1 MRLAIVFSGQ
11 GQQSAEHFQTL
22 QTMVSPETAAQLS
35 RQLPDLWQ
43 NTAVDCETLA
53 QNRIAQPFIFAFQVQ
68 WWHELQP
75 LLPRPIC
82 AAGYSLGE
90 LAACSAAGAFDM
102 QQGMTLAAQRA
113 AIMDDC
119 IQTPAG
125 LMAIM
130 GLPLK
135 DIEKITTSSN
145 THLAIINPEQHY
157 VIGGF
162 EQDLQHAGRL
172 AHKQGAMRVVRLSV
186 QTPSHTA
193 LLQSATPAFARHL
206 APYSN
211 KAPLTFKV
219 LSAMDGRAAMLA
231 AQALDAL
238 AEQIS
243 HAMDWV
249 ACLQAVRELQPDA
262 VLEIGPGR
270 AMARMWNAIY
280 PDIPAR
286 SIDDFR
292 SPIGIQKWVDNVQAR
307 R

>member
-35 RQLPDLWQ
+35 KQLPDAWH
-43 NTAVDCETLA
+43 NAAVHCETLG
-53 QNRIAQPFIFAFQVQ
+53 QNRIAQPFIFAFQLQ

-102 QQGMTLAAQRA
+102 QQGITLAAQRA
-113 AIMDDC
+113 ACMDDC

-130 GLPLK
+130 GLSLN

-157 VIGGF
+157 VIGGL
-162 EQDLQHAGRL
+162 EQDLQHAGQL
-172 AHKQGAMRVVRLSV
+172 AHEQGAMRVVRLSV

-206 APYSN
+206 APYRN

-238 AEQIS
+238 ADQIS
-243 HAMDWV
+243 HAMSWV
-249 ACLQAVRELQPDA
+249 ACLQAIRELQPDA

-286 SIDDFR
+286 AIDDFR
-292 SPIGIQKWVDNVQAR
+292 SPLGIQKWVDNLLVR

>member
-11 GQQSAEHFQTL
+11 GQQSPEHL
-22 QTMVSPETAAQLS
+22 QALKAMVSPETQVQLS
-35 RQLPDLWQ
+35 QQVPNIWH
-43 NTAVDCETLA
+43 NAAVHCETLG
-53 QNRIAQPFIFAFQVQ
+53 QNRIAQPFIFAFQLQ

-82 AAGYSLGE
+82 AVGYSLGE
-90 LAACSAAGAFDM
+90 LAACSAAGAIDM
-102 QQGMTLAAQRA
+102 QQGITLAAQRA
-113 AIMDDC
+113 ACMDDC

-135 DIEKITTSSN
+135 NIEKITTSSN

-162 EQDLQHAGRL
+162 EQDLQQAGQL
-172 AHKQGAMRVVRLSV
+172 AHEQGAMRVVRLSV

-206 APYSN
+206 APYRN
-211 KAPLTFKV
+211 KTPLTFKV
-219 LSAMDGRAAMLA
+219 LSAMNGRTAMRVEP
-231 AQALDAL
+231 ALDAL
-238 AEQIS
+238 ADQIS

-286 SIDDFR
+286 SVDDFR
-292 SPIGIQKWVDNVQAR
+292 TPVGIQKWLENVQVR
-307 R
+307 H

>member
-11 GQQSAEHFQTL
+11 GQQSAEHFQAL
-22 QTMVSPETAAQLS
+22 QAMVSSETAAQLS
-35 RQLPDLWQ
+35 KLLPDVWQ
-43 NTAVDCETLA
+43 NAAVHCEALG
-53 QNRIAQPFIFAFQVQ
+53 QNRIAQPFIFAFQLQ
-68 WWHELQP
+68 WWHQLQP

-90 LAACSAAGAFDM
+90 LAACSAAGALDM
-102 QQGMTLAAQRA
+102 QQGISLAAQRA
-113 AIMDDC
+113 ASMDDC
-119 IQTPAG
+119 VQTQAG

-135 DIEKITTSSN
+135 DIEEITANSN
-145 THLAIINPEQHY
+145 THLAIINPDQHY

-162 EQDLQHAGRL
+162 EQHLQHAGQL
-172 AHKQGAMRVVRLSV
+172 AHEQGAMRVVRLSV
-186 QTPSHTA
+186 QTPSHTV

-206 APYSN
+206 APYRN
-211 KAPLTFKV
+211 EGPLRFKV
-219 LSAMDGRAAMLA
+219 LGAMDGRAAMRV
-231 AQALDAL
+231 AQALDTL
-238 AEQIS
+238 ADQIS

-249 ACLQAVRELQPDA
+249 ACLQAIRELQPDA

-286 SIDDFR
+286 SVDDFR
-292 SPIGIQKWVDNVQAR
+292 SPVGIQKWVDNVLAR

>member
-22 QTMVSPETAAQLS
+22 QTMVSPETAAQMS
-35 RQLPDLWQ
+35 KQLPDVWH
-43 NTAVDCETLA
+43 NAAVHCETLG
-53 QNRIAQPFIFAFQVQ
+53 QNRIAQPFIFAFQLQ

-102 QQGMTLAAQRA
+102 QQGITLAAQRA
-113 AIMDDC
+113 ACMDDC

-130 GLPLK
+130 GLSLN
-135 DIEKITTSSN
+135 DIETITTSSN

-157 VIGGF
+157 VIGGL
-162 EQDLQHAGRL
+162 EQDLQHAGQL
-172 AHKQGAMRVVRLSV
+172 AHEQGAMRVVRLSV

-206 APYSN
+206 APYRN

-219 LSAMDGRAAMLA
+219 LSAMDGRAAMRVE
-231 AQALDAL
+231 QALDAL
-238 AEQIS
+238 ADQIS

-249 ACLQAVRELQPDA
+249 ACLQAIRELQPDA

-270 AMARMWNAIY
+270 AMARIWNAIY

-286 SIDDFR
+286 AIDDFR
-292 SPIGIQKWVDNVQAR
+292 SPLGIQKWIENMQVR

>member
-35 RQLPDLWQ
+35 KQLPDAWH
-43 NTAVDCETLA
+43 NAAVHCETLG
-53 QNRIAQPFIFAFQVQ
+53 QNRIAQPFIFAFQLQ

-102 QQGMTLAAQRA
+102 QQGITLAAQRA
-113 AIMDDC
+113 ACMDDC

-130 GLPLK
+130 GLSLN

-157 VIGGF
+157 VIGGL
-162 EQDLQHAGRL
+162 EQDLQHVGQL
-172 AHKQGAMRVVRLSV
+172 AHEQGAMRVVRLSV

-206 APYSN
+206 APYRN

-238 AEQIS
+238 ADQIS

-249 ACLQAVRELQPDA
+249 ACLQAIRELQPDA

-286 SIDDFR
+286 AIDDFR
-292 SPIGIQKWVDNVQAR
+292 SPLGIQKWVDNLLVR

>member
-35 RQLPDLWQ
+35 KQLPDAWH
-43 NTAVDCETLA
+43 NAAVHCETLG
-53 QNRIAQPFIFAFQVQ
+53 QNRIAQPFIFAFQLQ

-102 QQGMTLAAQRA
+102 QQGITLAAQRA
-113 AIMDDC
+113 ACMDDC

-130 GLPLK
+130 GLSLN

-157 VIGGF
+157 VIGGL
-162 EQDLQHAGRL
+162 EQDLQHAGQL
-172 AHKQGAMRVVRLSV
+172 AHEQGAMRVVRLSV

-206 APYSN
+206 APYRN

-238 AEQIS
+238 ADQIS

-249 ACLQAVRELQPDA
+249 ACLQAIRELQPNA

-286 SIDDFR
+286 AIDDFR
-292 SPIGIQKWVDNVQAR
+292 SPLGIQKWVDNLLVR

>member
-1 MRLAIVFSGQ
+1 
-11 GQQSAEHFQTL
+11 
-22 QTMVSPETAAQLS
+22 
-35 RQLPDLWQ
+35 
-43 NTAVDCETLA
+43 
-53 QNRIAQPFIFAFQVQ
+53 
-68 WWHELQP
+68 
-75 LLPRPIC
+75 
-82 AAGYSLGE
+82 
-90 LAACSAAGAFDM
+90 
-102 QQGMTLAAQRA
+102 
-113 AIMDDC
+113 
-119 IQTPAG
+119 
-125 LMAIM
+125 MAIM
-130 GLPLK
+130 GLSLN

-157 VIGGF
+157 VIGGL
-162 EQDLQHAGRL
+162 EQDLQHAGQL
-172 AHKQGAMRVVRLSV
+172 AHEQGAMRVVRLSV

-206 APYSN
+206 APYRN

-238 AEQIS
+238 ADQIS

-249 ACLQAVRELQPDA
+249 ACLQAIRELQPDA

-286 SIDDFR
+286 AIDDFR
-292 SPIGIQKWVDNVQAR
+292 SPLGIQKWVDNLLVR

>member
-35 RQLPDLWQ
+35 KQLPDLWH
-43 NTAVDCETLA
+43 NAAVHCETLG
-53 QNRIAQPFIFAFQVQ
+53 QNRIAQPFIFAFQLQ

-102 QQGMTLAAQRA
+102 QQGITLAAQRA
-113 AIMDDC
+113 ACMDDC

-130 GLPLK
+130 GLSLN

-157 VIGGF
+157 VIGGL
-162 EQDLQHAGRL
+162 EQDLQHAGQL
-172 AHKQGAMRVVRLSV
+172 AHEQGAMRVVRLSV

-206 APYSN
+206 APYRN
-211 KAPLTFKV
+211 KAPLIFKV

-231 AQALDAL
+231 APALDAL
-238 AEQIS
+238 ADQIS

-249 ACLQAVRELQPDA
+249 ACLQAIRELQPDA

-286 SIDDFR
+286 AIDDFR
-292 SPIGIQKWVDNVQAR
+292 SPAGIQKWVDNLLVR

>member
-22 QTMVSPETAAQLS
+22 QAMVSPETAAQLS
-35 RQLPDLWQ
+35 KQLPDVWH
-43 NTAVDCETLA
+43 NAAVHCETLG
-53 QNRIAQPFIFAFQVQ
+53 QNKIAQPFIFAFQLQ
-68 WWHELQP
+68 WWHELQA

-102 QQGMTLAAQRA
+102 QQGITLAAQRA
-113 AIMDDC
+113 ACMDDC

-130 GLPLK
+130 GLPLQ

-157 VIGGF
+157 VIGGL
-162 EQDLQHAGRL
+162 EQDLQHAGQL
-172 AHKQGAMRVVRLSV
+172 AHEQGAMRVVRLSV

-193 LLQSATPAFARHL
+193 LLQAATPAFARHL
-206 APYSN
+206 APFHN

-238 AEQIS
+238 ADQIC

-249 ACLQAVRELQPDA
+249 ACLQAIRELQPDA

-270 AMARMWNAIY
+270 AMARMWNASY

-286 SIDDFR
+286 SSDDFR
-292 SPIGIQKWVDNVQAR
+292 TPAGIQKWVDNVLAR

>member
-1 MRLAIVFSGQ
+1 MSK
-11 GQQSAEHFQTL
+11 
-22 QTMVSPETAAQLS
+22 
-35 RQLPDLWQ
+35 QLPDVWH
-43 NTAVDCETLA
+43 NAAVHCETLG
-53 QNRIAQPFIFAFQVQ
+53 QNRIAQPFIFAFQLQ

-102 QQGMTLAAQRA
+102 QQGITLAAQRA
-113 AIMDDC
+113 ACMDDC

-130 GLPLK
+130 GLSLN

-157 VIGGF
+157 VIGGL
-162 EQDLQHAGRL
+162 EQDLQHAGQL
-172 AHKQGAMRVVRLSV
+172 AHEHGAMRVVRLSV

-206 APYSN
+206 APYRN

-238 AEQIS
+238 ADQIS

-249 ACLQAVRELQPDA
+249 ACLQAIRELQPDA

-286 SIDDFR
+286 AIDDFR
-292 SPIGIQKWVDNVQAR
+292 SPLGIQKWVDNLLVR